1 MTKSEDGKLR
11 MNRMFVTHFFSVL
24 LGAVATGA
32 VTYVVMEKQSWN
44 RWQLENRHRKG
55 ALAKQAAMTLARLR
69 TGTVEET
76 IPYLEDTIDRFMVGV
91 PMGESYVELD
101 EPCQNALA
109 TIKVYRS
116 RFPFRNEY
124 CKWCGPN
131 QDLHFKHAP
140 SLLADVPLLDADHQ
154 WLAGGPMQKVR
165 ESSARTGASG
175 EEVLP

>member
-1 MTKSEDGKLR
+1 
-11 MNRMFVTHFFSVL
+11 MFVTHLICVL
-24 LGAVATGA
+24 LGAAVSGGATF
-32 VTYVVMEKQSWN
+32 VVMQKESWN

-69 TGTVEET
+69 TGTVEAT

-91 PMGESYVELD
+91 PMGESYDELD

-109 TIKVYRS
+109 TIKVYRT
-116 RFPFRNEY
+116 RFPFRTEY

-131 QDLHFKHAP
+131 QDLHSKHAP

-154 WLAGGPMQKVR
+154 WLAGGPMQRVR
-165 ESSARTGASG
+165 ELPARTGSSE

>member
-1 MTKSEDGKLR
+1 
-11 MNRMFVTHFFSVL
+11 MFVTHFFCVL

-116 RFPFRNEY
+116 RFPFRTEY
-124 CKWCGPN
+124 CKWCGAN

-140 SLLADVPLLDADHQ
+140 SLLADVPLLNTDHQ
-154 WLAGGPMQKVR
+154 WLAGGPMELVR
-165 ESSARTGASG
+165 EMPARSDASD
-175 EEVLP
+175 EKAFP